1 MSLLNIKNYSMSF
14 RLESGIFKAINN
26 ISLKIENKQMVALVG
41 ESGCGKSMT
50 AMSILRLLP
59 KNAIITSGEILFR
72 NQNLLTI
79 KERDM
84 RNIRGRSIALIPQDP
99 MTSLNPLYTIG
110 NQLLEVILKD
120 NSLSKQD
127 AIKKAIEVLD
137 IVRIPNP
144 KEKLTMYPHEFSGG
158 MKQRAIIAM
167 ALATNAELI
176 IADEPTTALD
186 VTIQAQIMNI
196 LNDIKENLGTS
207 ILLISHD
214 LNLVGQYSDEI
225 NVMYAGQIVEKAPSK
240 IFFEKQLH
248 PYSTALLNSLPANN
262 TDSQKLYTIDGQPPN
277 IQEKIEGCR
286 FNPRCAKRMNGICTI
301 KAPSLKEIEP
311 NHFVECFLYEM

>member
-79 KERDM
+79 KEQDI

-120 NSLSKQD
+120 KSLSKQD
-127 AIKKAIEVLD
+127 ATKKAIEVLD